1 MTDTGRIRVLVVD
14 DHPAVRCGICDLL
27 ECYPDM
33 QVVGTAEDGPGA
45 LDAAKHLSPD
55 VMLLDVSLPGLSGI
69 QVARRLCHSTPFMRI
84 IMLAG
89 SDVEWVARIV
99 EGNAH
104 GCLLKSDAADTLA
117 QAIRAVYRGERWVSQ
132 PAKTSQAVGCTRAR

>member
-1 MTDTGRIRVLVVD
+1 MTATCIRVLVID
-14 DHPAVRCGICDLL
+14 DHPAVRSGICDLL

-45 LDAAKHLSPD
+45 LDAAEHLSPD

-69 QVARRLCHSTPFMRI
+69 QVARRLCHSVPFMRI

-89 SDVEWVARIV
+89 YDVEWVARIAGGTV
-99 EGNAH
+99 H

-117 QAIRAVYRGERWVSQ
+117 QAIRAVYRGERWMP
-132 PAKTSQAVGCTRAR
+132 PARKISQAVSSTWAE